1 MPKQVDHEE
10 RRAAIVSALWKL
22 AGERGLDRVSLRDTA
37 RGAGMSLGQLQHY
50 FGTREDMLV
59 FAMDFISQ
67 KVTERVTERVMA
79 LEERTPHQILRM
91 CVAEMLPLDD
101 RKRQGSRINISFY
114 VEALDNERLLAH
126 SQEGARKLLD
136 FFEQQLSAARE
147 RREIPADRDPRREGM
162 IMMSVIDGLTSY
174 YHLGLHTAEEAL
186 EMAMRHLDTLFG
198 APGAAHETKR

>member
-37 RGAGMSLGQLQHY
+37 RAAGMSLGQLQHY
-50 FGTREDMLV
+50 FATREDMLV
-59 FAMDFISQ
+59 FAVDFISQ
-67 KVTERVTERVMA
+67 RITERVTTRVMA
-79 LEERTPHQILRM
+79 LDERTPEAVLRM

-101 RKRQGSRINISFY
+101 RKRQGSRMNISFY

-126 SQEGARKLLD
+126 SREGSRKLLD
-136 FFEQQLSAARE
+136 FFEQQLRE
-147 RREIPADRDPRREGM
+147 AQDRREIPADRDPRREGM
-162 IMMSVIDGLTSY
+162 LIMSVVDGLTSY

-186 EMAMRHLDTLFG
+186 AMAMQHLDTLFG
-198 APGAAHETKR
+198 AAHETKR